1 MTKQKIIKLVA
12 VFGVV
17 LFSVF
22 LIFFGLSFF
31 FEDKIK
37 SSVIYNINESLT
49 TPVAV
54 GEINFSLIRHFPY
67 AALQFKDVG
76 TQGSGTDKR
85 FLLKAE
91 KINLLFNF
99 FSLFSE
105 KFLLKKVVIENAE
118 LNLLTDKQGINN
130 FNIFKKDSSATAKAL
145 SAEVE

>member
-1 MTKQKIIKLVA
+1 MTKQKIIKLIA
-12 VFGVV
+12 VSGVV

-67 AALQFKDVG
+67 ATLQFKDVS
-76 TQGSGTDKR
+76 TQGSGTGADGVGD
-85 FLLKAE
+85 
-91 KINLLFNF
+91 I
-99 FSLFSE
+99 
-105 KFLLKKVVIENAE
+105 
-118 LNLLTDKQGINN
+118 
-130 FNIFKKDSSATAKAL
+130 
-145 SAEVE
+145 